1 MNTGEDKPL
10 SALVAQGWEV
20 IGFTSARDPSWGT
33 HAHHVLLRR
42 QRAHKVLSIRAKA
55 MGSGHVVKEFD
66 L

>member
-1 MNTGEDKPL
+1 MRDADDKPL

-55 MGSGHVVKEFD
+55 IGSGHVVKEID

>member
-1 MNTGEDKPL
+1 MSGEDRPPL
-10 SALVAQGWEV
+10 STLVAQGWEV

-55 MGSGHVVKEFD
+55 MGSGHVVKEID

>member
-1 MNTGEDKPL
+1 MSNGEDKPL

-55 MGSGHVVKEFD
+55 FGSGHVVKEID

>member
-1 MNTGEDKPL
+1 MNDEERPL
-10 SALVAQGWEV
+10 STLVAQGWEV

-55 MGSGHVVKEFD
+55 LGAGHVVKEID